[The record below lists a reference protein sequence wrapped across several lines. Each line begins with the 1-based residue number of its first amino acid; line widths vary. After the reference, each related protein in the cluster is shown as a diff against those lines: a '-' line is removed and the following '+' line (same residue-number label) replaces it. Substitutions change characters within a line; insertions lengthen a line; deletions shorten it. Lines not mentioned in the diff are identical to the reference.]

1 LEDVVDTPEILVL
14 SGTEMRELLTM
25 RDIIEAVEEAF
36 RAFGRGTCKIAPVIS
51 TMIDKYEG
59 EHEIK
64 SGYIEGY
71 CIGTKIVT
79 FYKHNLSQYG
89 IPALSG
95 VVVLNDLN
103 NGTLLAILDGTYITA
118 TRTGAAGA
126 VAAKYLAR
134 KDSQKAAIIGTG
146 AQGRSQLA
154 ALTEVFDISEVK
166 AYDTIS
172 ESAARYV
179 REMSERYKIK
189 IIQTQSA
196 EEAVTGADIIV
207 TVTPS
212 TKPIVM
218 DQWCQGGVHINAIG
232 ADAPGKQELDP
243 SILTHAKVVVDNL
256 AQCLE
261 RGEIQTA
268 IRTGKLKKEDVYAE
282 LSDIVLGRKPG
293 RVNTEEITV
302 FDATGMSVQD
312 ITTAHAVFHLAKKK
326 GIGTT
331 VSLK

>member
-1 LEDVVDTPEILVL
+1 MEDVDTPDILVL
-14 SGTEMRELLTM
+14 SGTEMRKLLTM
-25 RDIIEAVEEAF
+25 RDVIEAVEEAF

-79 FYKHNLSQYG
+79 FYKHNLSRYG

-103 NGTLLAILDGTYITA
+103 NGTPLAILDGTYITA

-134 KDSQKAAIIGTG
+134 KDSQKVAIIGTG

-154 ALTEVFDISEVK
+154 ALTEVFGISEVK

-243 SILTHAKVVVDNL
+243 AILTHAKVVVDNL
-256 AQCLE
+256 AQCFE

-293 RVNTEEITV
+293 RVNAEEITV

-312 ITTAHAVFHLAKKK
+312 ITTAYAVFHLAKKK